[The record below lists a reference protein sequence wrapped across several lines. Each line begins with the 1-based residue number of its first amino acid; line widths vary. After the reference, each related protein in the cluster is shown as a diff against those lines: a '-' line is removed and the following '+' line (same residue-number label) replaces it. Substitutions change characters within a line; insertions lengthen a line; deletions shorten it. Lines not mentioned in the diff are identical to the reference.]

1 MLNLF
6 KKKKEEEVKE
16 APASAST
23 DDSGD
28 DSDDESKSSHS
39 EEAPSANL
47 TKLST
52 EVDRM
57 KVAVESFGEVRKSLT
72 ERISGISE
80 QIGELRA
87 MILDRDRAIREIEL
101 KAIKAADLVEAVQP
115 EKLMISLQKQDAKF
129 EALKANLEGNESI
142 MERIMEELKEMRRKL
157 EFFRDIDETIKLSE
171 EVRKELI
178 EIKRVEANVHINA
191 DKVDTIYSE
200 SRKKYQEID
209 IFNENVQE
217 LKVSAEQ
224 NSKDIEVIKTKI
236 TGLADKD
243 ELEKLI
249 AKFQK
254 YVETLK
260 DLNRTSALS
269 KDVSELKQMLEML
282 K

>member
-6 KKKKEEEVKE
+6 KKKPKEEKKEEET
-16 APASAST
+16 SAS
-23 DDSGD
+23 SES
-28 DSDDESKSSHS
+28 SDDDDGEEHPAQAS
-39 EEAPSANL
+39 EAPSANL

-52 EVDRM
+52 EVDRL
-57 KVAVESFGEVRKSLT
+57 KVAAESFGEVRKSLT
-72 ERISGISE
+72 ERLSGLSE

-171 EVRKELI
+171 EVRKELV
-178 EIKRVEANVHINA
+178 EIKKVEATIHINA
-191 DKVDTIYSE
+191 DRVDTIYSE
-200 SRKKYQEID
+200 FRKKYQEID
-209 IFNENVQE
+209 IFNESVQE

-224 NSKDIEVIKTKI
+224 NTKDIEFVKTKI
-236 TGLADKD
+236 MGLADKD
-243 ELEKLI
+243 ELDKLMI
-249 AKFQK
+249 KFQK

-260 DLNRTSALS
+260 DINRTSALS
-269 KDVSELKQMLEML
+269 KDVAELKQMLEML